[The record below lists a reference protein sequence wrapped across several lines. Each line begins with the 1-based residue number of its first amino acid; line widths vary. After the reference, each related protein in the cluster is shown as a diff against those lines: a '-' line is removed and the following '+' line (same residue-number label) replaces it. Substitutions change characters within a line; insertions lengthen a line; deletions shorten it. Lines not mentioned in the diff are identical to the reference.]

1 MLPKDLR
8 RLFKNYIVALNF
20 EAAEASLEPF
30 DESRSP
36 LAWLQAVSPHK
47 SRPPDEQR
55 GAKSA
60 GKKSKGSRSRGRR

>member
-1 MLPKDLR
+1 M
-8 RLFKNYIVALNF
+8 LNF

-36 LAWLQAVSPHK
+36 LVWLQAASPHK

-60 GKKSKGSRSRGRR
+60 GKKSKGSRSQGQR